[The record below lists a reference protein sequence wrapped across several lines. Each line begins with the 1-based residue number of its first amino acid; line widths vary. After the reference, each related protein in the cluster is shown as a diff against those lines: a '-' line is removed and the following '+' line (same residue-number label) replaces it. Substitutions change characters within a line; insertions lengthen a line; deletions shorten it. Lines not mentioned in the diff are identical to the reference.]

1 MKVYDLILFNDEI
14 EILKA
19 RLSYLYEKFDY
30 FIITEFNQTFS
41 GKEKV
46 YNFENHFEEFSEF
59 KNKLI
64 YQKLKFEYVAHR
76 INFKEKYFTDFTKS
90 YAHKHSGRPPKVL
103 HKSLKNEILQR
114 DSCIDILLKMIND
127 DDFIFISDVDEIPN
141 KKIID
146 SIGNLSKSKSYILEQ
161 DWRQFFINY
170 RVQENWYGTVITNKK
185 MLEKS
190 SIDLMRCST
199 SKKENV
205 IHEIINDGGWHF
217 SYMGGSKAIRKKL
230 NDLSYQGLKAEFT
243 KFLSSISEAF
253 IKMRL
258 DRGEDLLNQ
267 GRKFKKVEKETFE
280 INNFTR
286 EFLNGNLMKN
296 NNSN

>member
-1 MKVYDLILFNDEI
+1 MKLFDLILFNDEI

-30 FIITEFNQTFS
+30 FLVTEFDQTFS
-41 GKEKV
+41 GIQKE
-46 YNFENHFEEFSEF
+46 YNLEKHLSDFSKY

-64 YQKLKFEYVAHR
+64 YQKLKFEDVRHR
-76 INFKEKYFTDFTKS
+76 INFKGKFYTDFSKS
-90 YAHKHSGRPPKVL
+90 YFHKHSGRSPKSL
-103 HKSLKNEILQR
+103 HISLKNEILQR
-114 DSCIDILLKMIND
+114 DSCIDRLLNMISED
-127 DDFIFISDVDEIPN
+127 DYVFISDVDEIPS

-146 SIGNLSKSKSYILEQ
+146 SLENLSKLKSYILEQ

-170 RVQENWYGTVITNKK
+170 RVQENWYGTIITNKTL
-185 MLEKS
+185 LENS

-205 IHEIINDGGWHF
+205 IHEIIKDGGWHF

-243 KFLSSISEAF
+243 KFISNISESY

-258 DRGEDLLNQ
+258 DNGEDLLNQ
-267 GRKFKKVEKETFE
+267 GRSFKKVEKETFD
-280 INNFTR
+280 IDCFTG
-286 EFLNGNLMKN
+286 EFLESNLMKKL
-296 NNSN
+296 